1 MNFAGIA
8 LYTFRAAAF
17 ALAVCAVYALVMR
30 ARKKALRAGQI
41 LSVFYLAALIE
52 ITVLRGGVE
61 WTGFFSAPRE
71 AFQWV
76 PLRTTLGQ
84 LRLGAWPFVYHVVG
98 NLIWFVPLGF
108 VVQKKPVW
116 AALVAGA
123 LLSAAI
129 EGLQWA
135 LMTGMPDVD
144 DVLLNA
150 AGALVGRLAVGPAV
164 RLWTRRSA
172 SR

>member
-8 LYTFRAAAF
+8 LYTLRAAAF
-17 ALAVCAVYALVMR
+17 ALAVCAVYALVCR
-30 ARKKALRAGQI
+30 ARKRKPTWGRI
-41 LSVFYLAALIE
+41 LSVFYLAALLE
-52 ITVLRGGVE
+52 ITVLRGGVA
-61 WTGFFSAPRE
+61 WGGFFSAPRE
-71 AFQWV
+71 AVQWI

-84 LRLGAWPFVYHVVG
+84 LRLGAWPFLYHVVG

-108 VVQKKPVW
+108 VLRKKPVW
-116 AALVAGA
+116 AALIAGA

-129 EGLQWA
+129 EGMQWA

-150 AGALVGRLAVGPAV
+150 SGTVIGWLLARIFKTPAPSGR
-164 RLWTRRSA
+164 
-172 SR
+172 